1 MHFGLECCTDFVQNL
16 SKVCSSIRIR
26 RKHSYANF
34 INKFEE
40 VIDLK
45 NYKFIWLISILLVIS
60 GFLAACGDK
69 KESADTADG
78 AGKKATEGSG
88 KDVPQVLNLIEIAEI
103 ASADSAIAED
113 ALSTKVLNNVMEG
126 LYRVNQEGL
135 LAPAMAEA
143 EPEISADGMT
153 YTFKIRDAQWSNGT
167 PVTAHDFVY
176 AWQRA
181 IDPDMASPYGP
192 YLMAGMIKNAT
203 EIGEGKA
210 EIEEL
215 GVKAT
220 DDKTLVVKLER
231 PVAYFLSL
239 TSFATFLP
247 VNEEFVTAQGDNYA
261 TNSDAMIYNGP
272 FSLADWDGTDNWK
285 YVKNDAYW
293 DVASVKLDEILVD
306 IVKETS
312 TAVKLYEQGKKD
324 RVILSAEYAM
334 QYADDPNIINEVETA
349 VFYFKMNQLRDGK
362 PTPLANADIR
372 KAIARAFNKEE
383 LADAVLANG
392 AKAAN
397 FLVANDFTLDE
408 NGKDFRDYSKDFAVY
423 DVEEAQAFW
432 KKGLKALGK
441 DKVTIELLGG
451 DTENSKK
458 QQEWYKSELERN
470 LPGLTIKLK
479 EVPSAVR
486 LELDDTSNYDIQA
499 SGWGPDFQD
508 PISFMELFVTE
519 SPQNKM
525 GYSNPIYDEL
535 IESTKTTYA
544 NDPIKRFE
552 VFAEAEK
559 ILLEDDAAIAPTYQR
574 GGMFLRNP
582 AVKGIAINPFG
593 SDFTYKWMYIE
604 ATGK

>member
-1 MHFGLECCTDFVQNL
+1 M
-16 SKVCSSIRIR
+16 
-26 RKHSYANF
+26 
-34 INKFEE
+34 
-40 VIDLK
+40 K
-45 NYKFIWLISILLVIS
+45 NYKFMWLMVIMLVLS
-60 GFLAACGDK
+60 VFLAACGDE
-69 KESADTADG
+69 KESADNA
-78 AGKKATEGSG
+78 AGVEEEVTEGSE
-88 KDVPQVLNLIEIAEI
+88 KELSQVLNLVEIAEI

-113 ALSTKVLNNVMEG
+113 AISTKVLNNVTEG
-126 LYRVNQEGL
+126 LFRVNQEGL
-135 LAPAMAEA
+135 LAPAMAE
-143 EPEISADGMT
+143 EDPEISADGMT

-167 PVTAHDFVY
+167 PVTANDFVY

-181 IDPDMASPYGP
+181 IDPDTASPYGP

-210 EIEEL
+210 KVTDL
-215 GVKAT
+215 GIQAE
-220 DDKTLVVKLER
+220 DDKTLVVQLER

-247 VNEEFVTAQGDNYA
+247 LNEEFVTEQGDEYA
-261 TNSDAMIYNGP
+261 ANSDAMIYNGP
-272 FSLADWDGTDNWK
+272 FSLADWDGTGGWK
-285 YVKNDAYW
+285 YVKNDMYW
-293 DVASVKLDEILVD
+293 DAAAVKLDEIIVD

-312 TAVKLYEQGKKD
+312 TALKLYEQGKKD
-324 RVILSAEYAM
+324 RVILTAEYAM

-383 LADAVLANG
+383 LANVVLANG

-397 FLVANDFTLDE
+397 FLVADDFVLDE
-408 NGKDFRDYSKDFAVY
+408 NGKDFRDYSGDFTVY
-423 DVEEAQAFW
+423 DVKEAQAFW
-432 KKGLKALGK
+432 EKGLKALGT
-441 DKVTIELLGG
+441 DNVTIEFLGG
-451 DTENSKK
+451 DAESSKK
-458 QQEWYKSELERN
+458 QQEWFKAELERN

-486 LELDDTSNYDIQA
+486 LELDDTSNYDLQA
-499 SGWGPDFQD
+499 TGWGPDFQD
-508 PISFMELFVTE
+508 PISFMELFVTG

-525 GYSNPIYDEL
+525 GYSNPAYDAL

-552 VFAEAEK
+552 MFAEAEK

-582 AVKGIAINPFG
+582 DVKGIAINPFG
-593 SDFTYKWMYIE
+593 SDFSYKWMYIE
-604 ATGK
+604 AAGK

>member
-1 MHFGLECCTDFVQNL
+1 M
-16 SKVCSSIRIR
+16 
-26 RKHSYANF
+26 
-34 INKFEE
+34 
-40 VIDLK
+40 K
-45 NYKFIWLISILLVIS
+45 NYKTVWIISMMLVLS
-60 GFLAACGDK
+60 VLLAACGDV
-69 KESADTADG
+69 KESADIVDG
-78 AGKKATEGSG
+78 VEKEATEESL
-88 KDVPQVLNLIEIAEI
+88 KDVSQVLNLIEVAEI

-113 ALSTKVLNNVMEG
+113 AISTKVLNNVMEG

-135 LAPAMAEA
+135 LTPAMAEA

-192 YLMAGMIKNAT
+192 YLMAGMIENAT
-203 EIGEGKA
+203 EIGEGEMEVADLGIKA
-210 EIEEL
+210 E
-215 GVKAT
+215 
-220 DDKTLVVKLER
+220 DDKTLVVQLER

-239 TSFATFLP
+239 TAFATFLP
-247 VNEEFVTAQGDNYA
+247 LNEEFVTAQGDKYA
-261 TNSDAMIYNGP
+261 ASSDAMIYNGP
-272 FSLADWDGTDNWK
+272 FSLGDWDGTGSWK
-285 YVKNDAYW
+285 YVKNNTYW
-293 DVASVKLDEILVD
+293 DAASVKLDEIIVD
-306 IVKETS
+306 IIKETA

-324 RVILSAEYAM
+324 RVVLTAEYAM

-349 VFYFKMNQLRDGK
+349 VFYFKMNQMRDGK
-362 PTPLANADIR
+362 PTLLANADIR

-383 LADAVLANG
+383 LAEVVLANG
-392 AKAAN
+392 AEAAN
-397 FLVANDFTLDE
+397 FLVANDFVLDE
-408 NGKDFRDYSKDFAVY
+408 NGKDFRDYSKDFTVY
-423 DVEEAQAFW
+423 DVKEAQAFW
-432 KKGLKALGK
+432 EKGLKALGT
-441 DKVTIELLGG
+441 DNVTIELLGG
-451 DTENSKK
+451 DAESSKK
-458 QQEWYKSELERN
+458 QQEWFKSELERN

-486 LELDDTSNYDIQA
+486 LELDDTSDYDIQA
-499 SGWGPDFQD
+499 TGWGPDFQD
-508 PISFMELFVTE
+508 PISFMELFVTG

-525 GYSNPIYDEL
+525 GYTNPAYDAL

-593 SDFTYKWMYIE
+593 SDFSYKWMYIE
-604 ATGK
+604 AAGK

>member
-1 MHFGLECCTDFVQNL
+1 MKKN
-16 SKVCSSIRIR
+16 
-26 RKHSYANF
+26 NF
-34 INKFEE
+34 M
-40 VIDLK
+40 
-45 NYKFIWLISILLVIS
+45 WLISLILVLSV
-60 GFLAACGDK
+60 FLAACGDK
-69 KESADTADG
+69 KESADTAAG
-78 AGKKATEGSG
+78 AGKRTTEESG
-88 KDVPQVLNLIEIAEI
+88 KDVPQVLNLIEVAEI
-103 ASADSAIAED
+103 ASVDSAIAED
-113 ALSTKVLNNVMEG
+113 AVSTKVLNNVIEG
-126 LYRVNQEGL
+126 LYRVNKEGL

-143 EPEISADGMT
+143 EPEISEDGMT

-192 YLMAGMIKNAT
+192 YLMAGMVKNAT

-210 EIEEL
+210 KVTDL
-215 GVKAT
+215 GIKAV
-220 DDKTLVVKLER
+220 DDKTLVVELER

-247 VNEEFVTAQGDNYA
+247 LNEEFVTAQGDKYA

-272 FSLADWDGTDNWK
+272 FSLSEWDGTGNWK
-285 YVKNDAYW
+285 YAKNDTYW
-293 DVASVKLDEILVD
+293 EADSVKLDEIIVD
-306 IVKETS
+306 VIKETS
-312 TAVKLYEQGKKD
+312 TAVKLYESGEKD
-324 RVILSAEYAM
+324 RVKLSAEYAM
-334 QYADDPNIINEVETA
+334 QYADDPNLISEVETA
-349 VFYFKMNQLRDGK
+349 VYFFKMNQLRDGK

-397 FLVANDFTLDE
+397 FLVANDFVLDE
-408 NGKDFRDYSKDFAVY
+408 NGKDFREYSEDFTVY
-423 DVEEAQAFW
+423 DVKEAQAFW
-432 KKGLKALGK
+432 KKGLKALGT
-441 DKVTIELLGG
+441 DKLTIELLGG
-451 DTENSKK
+451 DTEDSKK
-458 QQEWYKSELERN
+458 QQEWFKSELERN
-470 LPGLTIKLK
+470 LPGLKIKLK

-486 LELDDTSNYDIQA
+486 LELDDNSDYDIEA
-499 SGWGPDFQD
+499 SAWGPDFQD
-508 PISFMELFVTE
+508 PISFMELFVTG
-519 SPQNKM
+519 SPHNKM
-525 GYSNPIYDEL
+525 GYSNPAYDEL

-593 SDFTYKWMYIE
+593 SDFSYKWMYIE
-604 ATGK
+604 AAGK